1 MISSELSEKYFRYLS
16 PIDMYKALNE
26 ITGLEEN
33 KAQVN
38 AIGNR
43 LASLMK
49 KIESKQDIKKIENGN
64 RMLEIVERISNFNQL
79 N

>member
-1 MISSELSEKYFRYLS
+1 MISSELFEKYFRYLS

-64 RMLEIVERISNFNQL
+64 RMLEIFERISNFNQL

>member
-1 MISSELSEKYFRYLS
+1 MISSELFEKYFRYLS

-49 KIESKQDIKKIENGN
+49 KIESKQDIKKN
-64 RMLEIVERISNFNQL
+64 
-79 N
+79 

>member
-38 AIGNR
+38 AIGNG

>member
-49 KIESKQDIKKIENGN
+49 KIESKQDIKK
-64 RMLEIVERISNFNQL
+64 LKTEIVCQKLL
-79 N
+79 NVFLILIN

>member
-1 MISSELSEKYFRYLS
+1 MVSSELSEKYFRYLS

>member
-1 MISSELSEKYFRYLS
+1 MISSELFEKYFSYLS

-49 KIESKQDIKKIENGN
+49 KIESKQDIKKN
-64 RMLEIVERISNFNQL
+64 
-79 N
+79 

>member
-1 MISSELSEKYFRYLS
+1 MISSELFEKYFRYLS

-43 LASLMK
+43 LASLTK

>member
-1 MISSELSEKYFRYLS
+1 MISSELFEKYFRYLS

>member
-1 MISSELSEKYFRYLS
+1 MLSSELSEKYFRYLS

-49 KIESKQDIKKIENGN
+49 KIESKQDIKK
-64 RMLEIVERISNFNQL
+64 LKTEIVC
-79 N
+79 

>member
-1 MISSELSEKYFRYLS
+1 MISSELFEKYFSYLS

-49 KIESKQDIKKIENGN
+49 KIESKQDLKNLENGN
-64 RMLEIVERISNFNQL
+64 RMLEIVELISNFNQL

>member
-1 MISSELSEKYFRYLS
+1 MISSELFEKYFSYLS

>member
-1 MISSELSEKYFRYLS
+1 MISSELYFRYLS

-43 LASLMK
+43 LASLTK

>member
-1 MISSELSEKYFRYLS
+1 MISSELFEKYFRYLS

-49 KIESKQDIKKIENGN
+49 KIESKQDIKK
-64 RMLEIVERISNFNQL
+64 LKTEIVC
-79 N
+79 

>member
-1 MISSELSEKYFRYLS
+1 MISSELFEKYFSYLS

-49 KIESKQDIKKIENGN
+49 KIESKQDIKK
-64 RMLEIVERISNFNQL
+64 LKTEIVC
-79 N
+79 

>member
-1 MISSELSEKYFRYLS
+1 MISSELFEKYFRYLS

-43 LASLMK
+43 LASLTK

-64 RMLEIVERISNFNQL
+64 RMLEIFERISNFNQL

>member
-1 MISSELSEKYFRYLS
+1 MISSELFEKYFSYLS

-43 LASLMK
+43 LASLTK